1 MDHILR
7 TTPWTVLVLDRLDVS
22 GNLHRIT
29 ELDSYDPSR
38 VVFVYHDL
46 KAPVNEGVKK
56 RLGPIQT
63 VFHLAASTH
72 VDRSIDAPME
82 FVMDNVVGTTN
93 LLLYA
98 REVGATVLY
107 FSTDEVF
114 GPAPGTTRYKEW
126 DRYNSGNPYAA
137 SKAGAEEMC
146 LAFANTYK
154 MDVRI
159 THTMNVYGYRQH
171 PEKFIPST
179 IRKVLNGEKV
189 IIHADPTKTKA
200 GTRFY
205 IDARH
210 VASAVMFVE
219 AHGKAGE
226 KYNIVGER
234 EVDNLTLAQMIA
246 RTVGKPLE
254 YELVDFHSSRPGHDL
269 RYGLCGDRLKE
280 MGWVPPDSFEGSL
293 ADTVRWTLEHP
304 AWL

>member
-1 MDHILR
+1 M
-7 TTPWTVLVLDRLDVS
+7 DRLDVS
-22 GNLHRIT
+22 GNLHRLT
-29 ELDSYDPSR
+29 ELPSYDPSR
-38 VVFVYHDL
+38 VVFVFHDL
-46 KAPVNEGVKK
+46 KAPVNEGVAK
-56 RLGPIQT
+56 RLGEIQT
-63 VFHLAASTH
+63 IFHLAASTH
-72 VDRSIDAPME
+72 VDRSIDDPMS

-98 REVGATVLY
+98 KSIAAKFIY

-114 GPAPGTTRYKEW
+114 GPAPGDTRYKEW

-137 SKAGAEEMC
+137 SKAGGEEMC
-146 LAFANTYK
+146 LAFANTYR

-179 IRKVLNGEKV
+179 IRKVRDGQKV
-189 IIHADPTKTKA
+189 IIHADPTRTKA

-210 VASAVMFVE
+210 VADAVLFVE
-219 AHGKAGE
+219 REGRSGE

-234 EVDNLTLAQMIA
+234 EVDNLTLARMIA
-246 RTVGKPLE
+246 EAVGKPLD
-254 YELVDFHSSRPGHDL
+254 YEMVDFHSSRPGHDL

-280 MGWVPPDSFEGSL
+280 MGWEPQDTFEGSL
-293 ADTVRWTLEHP
+293 RDVVEWTLAHP
-304 AWL
+304 EWL